1 MGLCLSPPSKCFSL
15 TSHSVPWCAAGCLS
29 SQQFTGF
36 YDPLGHNT
44 QLDATSSTSCSMIP
58 VLFSHRGPFPPHY
71 HFLCVCESGEGT
83 WKRLPSC
90 AVCLIHYRPRG
101 GSEVWGEDR
110 ASSHY
115 HSHIPALCGTP
126 GMLGGSSSGKEAPRS
141 QGKDKATL
149 QNDPGLPGSQ
159 R

>member
-90 AVCLIHYRPRG
+90 AVLYITG
-101 GSEVWGEDR
+101 QGEALR
-110 ASSHY
+110 CGVRTELP
-115 HSHIPALCGTP
+115 HISILTSLRSAGTP